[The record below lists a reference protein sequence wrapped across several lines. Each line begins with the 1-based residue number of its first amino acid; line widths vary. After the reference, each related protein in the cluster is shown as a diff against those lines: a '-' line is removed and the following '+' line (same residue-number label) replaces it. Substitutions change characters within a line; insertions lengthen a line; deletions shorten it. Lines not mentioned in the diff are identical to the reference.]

1 MGLIKDEKGI
11 GGFTES
17 LLAIMIVTVAVVL
30 FTITMSV
37 NMAGLGE
44 KGLST
49 DVQTGC
55 RELVDRL
62 VDQCSSVDGKALSGS
77 VMEQT
82 VSRPFPVP
90 AMANGYLVVV
100 KDLSLD
106 REVMNMGQGPAPEEG
121 ASIEYV
127 KVPVNIE
134 LNDGRLHV
142 GLLEVSCW

>member
-1 MGLIKDEKGI
+1 MGFNKDEKGI

-37 NMAGLGE
+37 NLAGSGD
-44 KGLST
+44 KDLSK

-55 RELVDRL
+55 RVLVDRI
-62 VDQCSSVDGKALSGS
+62 VHQCSSVDGTALSRSGL
-77 VMEQT
+77 EQT
-82 VSRPFPVP
+82 VLRPFPVP
-90 AMANGYLVVV
+90 ETANGYLVVV

-106 REVMNMGQGPAPEEG
+106 QEVMNMGQGPTPEEG
-121 ASIEYV
+121 APVEYV